1 MRIIKQSVEECN
13 EYSLFVY
20 AVRSQVTRDYYLRKF
35 RIFFNY
41 LDFTIG

>member
-1 MRIIKQSVEECN
+1 MKTIEPSVKESSA
-13 EYSLFVY
+13 YALFVY
-20 AVRSQVTRDYYLRKF
+20 AVRSEITRDYYLRRF